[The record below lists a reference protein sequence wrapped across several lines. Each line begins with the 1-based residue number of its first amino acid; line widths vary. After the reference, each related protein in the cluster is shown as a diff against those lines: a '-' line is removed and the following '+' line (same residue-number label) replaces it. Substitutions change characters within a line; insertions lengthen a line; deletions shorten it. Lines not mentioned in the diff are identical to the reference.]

1 MSKGIESADERP
13 LHEKDPRWSGE
24 VLPWF
29 RGRDYPEAL
38 EKSLDYEG
46 RLAPE
51 AAGFAVGPK
60 DRAVVAYTVAAS
72 AYGVLEGSESPPAKE
87 WDIFFEYLEKYVET
101 CEAAAREKGLR
112 GWFPQNAKTLFKNA
126 LELACRFA
134 PDRVEEIGGR
144 WAGRFAGID
153 AEGWGH
159 DLVLSALTEK
169 IFDERIRFD
178 RPAHVEN
185 THALCAVYLAVSEP
199 VAAENAAGRTQVMNL
214 LSDLAYFR
222 GGEEADEEALKWARR
237 ALEISPDDRFAA
249 VRKKF
254 LEERRAVQHQIRRF
268 THDTENTMAGIQNR
282 LEMLLN
288 HPEVSGG
295 PVEKGLRTLRR
306 ELRRIHGVNRFIRDE
321 NAVFRETDPAA
332 LAREAV
338 SPFLDRADIRI
349 SSDETEAQWLTDPE
363 YLTLILDNLVKNAMD
378 AFERRKIPRDNRR
391 IELTIHPEDRRIV
404 VCDNAGGVDPQL
416 KTLMFEP
423 YVSSKGIQK
432 ETGLGLSH
440 ARMAMEKLRGELRF
454 PDEQPEDGAVFE
466 IRLNPGR

>member
-1 MSKGIESADERP
+1 MSKKTPSTDERP
-13 LHEKDPRWSGE
+13 LHEKDPRWSEE
-24 VLPWF
+24 VLRWF
-29 RGRDYPEAL
+29 RDRDYPEAL
-38 EKSLDYEG
+38 GKSLDYDR
-46 RLAPE
+46 RLASG
-51 AAGFAVGPK
+51 AVAFAVGPK

-72 AYGVLEGSESPPAKE
+72 AFGILERAESLPAKE
-87 WDIFFEYLEKYVET
+87 WDIFFEYLEKYVEI

-112 GWFPQNAKTLFKNA
+112 GWFPQNAKTLFKDA

-144 WAGRFAGID
+144 WARRFAEID
-153 AEGWGH
+153 ADGWGH
-159 DLVLSALTEK
+159 DLVLNVLTEK
-169 IFDERIRFD
+169 IFNERIRFD

-185 THALCAVYLAVSEP
+185 THALCAVYLAVSAP
-199 VAAENAAGRTQVMNL
+199 VAAENAAGRTQAMNL

-321 NAVFRETDPAA
+321 NAVFRETDPTT

-338 SPFLDRADIRI
+338 SPFLDRADIHI
-349 SSDETEAQWLTDPE
+349 SPDGTEVRWLTDPE
-363 YLTLILDNLVKNAMD
+363 YLTLVLDNLVKNAMD
-378 AFERRKIPRDNRR
+378 AFERRKIPRADRR
-391 IELTIHPEDRRIV
+391 IDLRIFPEERRIV
-404 VCDNAGGVDPQL
+404 VSDNAGGVDPQL
-416 KTLMFEP
+416 KELMFEP
-423 YVSSKGIQK
+423 YVSSKGIRK

-440 ARMAMEKLRGELRF
+440 ARMAMEKLKGELRF
-454 PDEQPEDGAVFE
+454 PDDQPEGGAVFE
-466 IRLNPGR
+466 IALNPGR